1 MSYTDKAFLEKL
13 KPYVIKDMQDT
24 KILASLTAAQAFIES
39 NKGNSGLTVKANNLF
54 GIKGTYNGECVR
66 MLTTEYYNGVACK
79 VYANFR
85 KYPSW
90 QESVSDHSSLFN
102 RLQRYANLRGE
113 TDYVKACTNVRLDGY
128 ATSPTYTTTLINT
141 IKKYGL
147 DAWDREVIGNIPVTS
162 VEFDI
167 LQPTIRKGDHG
178 DVVKQWQAFL
188 NANGYQCG
196 MIDGI
201 FGKNTELAVKQWQA
215 AHGLV
220 ADGIIGPKTWASI
233 R

>member
-1 MSYTDKAFLEKL
+1 MAYSDKQFLDKI
-13 KPYVIKDMQDT
+13 KPYVIEDM
-24 KILASLTAAQAFIES
+24 KLSGILASLTAAQAFIES
-39 NKGNSGLTVKANNLF
+39 NKGNSGLTTKANNLF
-54 GIKGTYNGECVR
+54 GIKGTYNGQCVK

-90 QESVSDHSSLFN
+90 AESIADHSSLFN

-128 ATSPTYTTTLINT
+128 ATSPTYTSTLINC

-147 DAWDREVIGNIPVTS
+147 DAWDREVLGNIPVS
-162 VEFDI
+162 VPD
-167 LQPTIRKGDHG
+167 LSHPTLRKGDRG
-178 DVVKQWQAFL
+178 DEVKQWQAFL
-188 NANGYQCG
+188 NANGYPCG
-196 MIDGI
+196 IVDGI
-201 FGKNTELAVKQWQA
+201 FGKNTEAAVKQWQA

-220 ADGIIGPKTWASI
+220 VDGIIGPKTWETI
-233 R
+233 